1 MDERTFKTLEIEALI
16 ALLAR
21 HVQSPLGRRYVLDLL
36 PSTDRDFI
44 NRELDL
50 TTECADYISTGGAF
64 GLGEVTDPQASL
76 DELHIA
82 GTGLDPHQILALQ
95 SLVATGM
102 DLRTQFGEPEI
113 RQRYPHLSSIAL
125 SIPDLRRMLASI
137 RGKILPNGEIDDNAS
152 PELRRI
158 RREVNERRSRIYRN
172 LESLM
177 HDRAPSAIQE
187 EIVTIRNGRF
197 VIPVRTDA
205 RGQVPGVMHGLSSSG
220 QTTFVEP
227 LGIID
232 QNNEL
237 VRLREQ
243 EEIEIGHILIALTE
257 TLRADLPG
265 IKAVVGAVARIDFIH
280 ARARLSAE
288 FRCVRPRMVEG
299 RHLLLSDA
307 RHPLL
312 EHTLKQSGAA
322 IVPISLDL
330 DPEHQTMVISGPN
343 AGGKTVV
350 VKTVGL
356 IALMAQMGLHVPA
369 SEAVLPVFDQVLAD
383 IGDQQSIAA
392 NLSTFTAHMRNIS
405 EMASTVAP
413 PALILIDE
421 VGTGTDPDEGAA
433 LGVAIVDYFHRAGA
447 TIIAT
452 THYNQLKVWASQT
465 PGVLNASVEFD
476 ERTLRPTYRLITGV
490 AGASSGIEIA
500 RRMNL
505 PPEVLDDAKRLLD
518 PAQIQASDYLKK
530 LKLLVD
536 EHALQRDA
544 LEDERQATAEKY
556 SRLDFEFAH
565 REAER
570 RSQFESQLAQVIRE
584 FTAESERLVNT
595 VKDRVAASRL
605 KKEAEVRTAELRR
618 SAAVRLR
625 KHVENAPASSA
636 IAVGQTSRVDSGP
649 SPVVE
654 GRHVDSEQVDR
665 AFADTIAEIRE
676 RDRVLIRTLNREGI
690 VESINDNSFTVL
702 VGSLRFRARREE
714 LELVQAA
721 APLASKRAAGLP
733 SGVSAE
739 VSIDEN
745 FNSEINVIGSTVDE
759 ATDRVDKFLDAAYMA
774 GVESVRIVHGHGKG
788 ALRRAV
794 ADLLAGHPHIQSFQ
808 AAPANQ
814 GGAGATIAALKK

>member
-1 MDERTFKTLEIEALI
+1 MDERTFKTLGIEGLI
-16 ALLAR
+16 TLLVR
-21 HVQSPLGRRYVLDLL
+21 HVQSPLGRRHVLELL
-36 PSTDRDFI
+36 PSTDRNVI
-44 NRELDL
+44 ERELDL

-64 GLGEVTDPQASL
+64 GLGEVTDPQDSL

-95 SLVATGM
+95 SLVSTGM
-102 DLRTQFGEPEI
+102 DLRTQFGEPES
-113 RQRYPHLSSIAL
+113 RQRYPHLSSIST

-158 RREVNERRSRIYRN
+158 RRECNERRSRIYRN

-177 HDRAPSAIQE
+177 HERAPSAIQE

-197 VIPVRTDA
+197 VIPVRTDS
-205 RGQVPGVMHGLSSSG
+205 RSQVPGVMHGLSSSG

-243 EEIEIGHILIALTE
+243 EEIEIGQILIALSE

-265 IKAVVGAVARIDFIH
+265 IHAVVKAVARIDFIH
-280 ARARLSAE
+280 AKARLSAE
-288 FRCVRPRMVEG
+288 FKCVRPRMVEG
-299 RHLLLSDA
+299 GHLSLRDA
-307 RHPLL
+307 RHSLL
-312 EHTLKQSGAA
+312 EHMLRQSGGAV
-322 IVPISLDL
+322 VPISLDL
-330 DPEHQTMVISGPN
+330 DAEHQTMVISGPN

-369 SEAVLPVFDQVLAD
+369 GEAMLPVFSQVLAD

-405 EMASTVAP
+405 EMAATVAP

-476 ERTLRPTYRLITGV
+476 EQTLRPTYRLITGV

-530 LKLLVD
+530 LKSLVD
-536 EHALQRDA
+536 EHASLRDA
-544 LEDERQATAEKY
+544 LEEERQATADKY
-556 SRLDFEFAH
+556 ARLDIEFAH
-565 REAER
+565 READRHAE
-570 RSQFESQLAQVIRE
+570 FEGQLAQVIRE

-595 VKDRVAASRL
+595 VKDRAAAARI
-605 KKEAEVRTAELRR
+605 KKEAEVRTTELRR
-618 SAAVRLR
+618 SAGVRLR
-625 KHVENAPASSA
+625 KHIESSPASNA
-636 IAVGQTSRVDSGP
+636 FAVGQTSGVDSTMP
-649 SPVVE
+649 QVFE
-654 GRHVDSEQVDR
+654 GEARSEQIHSSFEEAAGD
-665 AFADTIAEIRE
+665 IRE
-676 RDRVLIRTLNREGI
+676 RDLVLIKTLNREGI
-690 VESINDNSFTVL
+690 VESISDNSFTVL
-702 VGSLRFRARREE
+702 VGSLRFRAKREE
-714 LELVQAA
+714 LQLVKSA
-721 APLASKRAAGLP
+721 APLASKRAAALP
-733 SGVSAE
+733 SGVSAA
-739 VSIDEN
+739 VNIDEN

-774 GVESVRIVHGHGKG
+774 GVETVRIVHGHGKG

-794 ADLLAGHPHIQSFQ
+794 ADLLGGHPHIQSFQ
-808 AAPANQ
+808 SAPPNQ
-814 GGAGATIAALKK
+814 GGAGATVAALRK